1 MIKLKR
7 GECPKELTAE
17 VIKELTEKYKND
29 NENDVWNS
37 IKIKKPLKDA
47 LINMTNNKCAYC
59 ECMLNLESKDVTID
73 HFLPKVSNDSLVVE
87 WTNLL
92 PSCLR
97 CNRAKN
103 RKEDEIINPC
113 EIEPKEHLGVKK
125 TSVRLVQINNSK
137 IGKNTI
143 RVLKLNDIERVMIPR
158 QIVTEK
164 IIEKLLELLEDIENL
179 NIINSKYVDRLENYL
194 SEGLKDKAYSAVVAA
209 KILDEDT
216 FQKLKSI
223 YIDKGV
229 WNANLQRIEEE
240 LKSVAFTIQIRNKG

>member
-1 MIKLKR
+1 
-7 GECPKELTAE
+7 
-17 VIKELTEKYKND
+17 
-29 NENDVWNS
+29 
-37 IKIKKPLKDA
+37 
-47 LINMTNNKCAYC
+47 
-59 ECMLNLESKDVTID
+59 
-73 HFLPKVSNDSLVVE
+73 
-87 WTNLL
+87 
-92 PSCLR
+92 
-97 CNRAKN
+97 
-103 RKEDEIINPC
+103 
-113 EIEPKEHLGVKK
+113 
-125 TSVRLVQINNSK
+125 
-137 IGKNTI
+137 
-143 RVLKLNDIERVMIPR
+143 MIPR